1 MTPQQLK
8 ALLPP
13 VKTTESS
20 NDTTINNTDKLYSFA
35 QLGNHF
41 KIHENA
47 VRFYA
52 KENNIIPSKIVP
64 AKRGFFRYFKL
75 SDFKNYQPLP
85 RKFDKCVNPI
95 INKDDYN
102 YTILQIAN
110 RYKVSRHNINSYIRN
125 RRISYVTKNAKSR
138 GIGSYVQLRH
148 VKLADFDFLKQQKQ
162 EPRKEF
168 KGFTLFQ
175 RIKLLFGFD
184 I

>member
-8 ALLPP
+8 ALLPISNP
-13 VKTTESS
+13 VDSS
-20 NDTTINNTDKLYSFA
+20 NDTTTNNTEKLYSFA
-35 QLGNHF
+35 QLGTHF
-41 KIHENA
+41 EIHENA

-52 KENNIIPSKIVP
+52 KENKIIPCKIIP
-64 AKRGFFRYFKL
+64 AKNGFFRYFRL
-75 SDFKNYQPLP
+75 SDFKNYKPI
-85 RKFDKCVNPI
+85 RRFKKCTSPI

-125 RRISYVTKNAKSR
+125 RRISYVTKIAKSR
-138 GIGSYVQLRH
+138 GIGSNVQLRH
-148 VKLADFDFLKQQKQ
+148 VKLEDFDFLKK
-162 EPRKEF
+162 ENYKVKKEF

-175 RIKLLFGFD
+175 RIKLLFGLD

>member
-20 NDTTINNTDKLYSFA
+20 NDTTINNPDKLYSFA

-41 KIHENA
+41 EIHENA

-52 KENNIIPSKIVP
+52 KENKIMPSKIVP
-64 AKRGFFRYFKL
+64 AKNGFFRYFKL
-75 SDFKNYQPLP
+75 SDFKNYQPI
-85 RKFDKCVNPI
+85 RRFNKCVNPI

-125 RRISYVTKNAKSR
+125 RRISYVTKIAKNR

-162 EPRKEF
+162 ELRKEF
-168 KGFTLFQ
+168 EGFTLFQ

>member
-8 ALLPP
+8 ELLPP
-13 VKTTESS
+13 VKTIERS
-20 NDTTINNTDKLYSFA
+20 NDTTTNNTEKLYSFA

-41 KIHENA
+41 EIHENA

-52 KENNIIPSKIVP
+52 KENKIIPFKIVP
-64 AKRGFFRYFKL
+64 AKNGFFRYFKL
-75 SDFKNYQPLP
+75 SDFKNYKPI
-85 RKFDKCVNPI
+85 RRFKKCVNPI

-110 RYKVSRHNINSYIRN
+110 RYKLSRHNINSYIRS
-125 RRISYVTKNAKSR
+125 RRISYVTKIAKSR

-148 VKLADFDFLKQQKQ
+148 VKQEDFDFLKKQKP
-162 EPRKEF
+162 EPRKYF